1 MRHLVKEAGFQLDV
15 AVNGVDG
22 IQLVKENTYDLIL
35 MDLDMPVMDGY
46 HATDMIRN
54 ELKISTPIIAMTAHT
69 ISGEREKCLSIG
81 MCDFISKPIQKSSLI
96 EKVFLHTKLQSTEPT
111 PTPVAVNT
119 PNHDNSGL
127 NLSYLKS
134 LSNGN
139 EIFEREMMEVFIK
152 TSPKKLE
159 LLRMAIDSGDFVRV
173 RKQTHHLKGS
183 IQIIGLDEVVPL
195 LSEVDELSYHPENI
209 DNMSLLCQNIENL
222 IVNYTLKLRSVLQ
235 PTIPTPT
242 FAEEKGKC

>member
-1 MRHLVKEAGFQLDV
+1 M
-15 AVNGVDG
+15 
-22 IQLVKENTYDLIL
+22 
-35 MDLDMPVMDGY
+35 
-46 HATDMIRN
+46 
-54 ELKISTPIIAMTAHT
+54 
-69 ISGEREKCLSIG
+69 
-81 MCDFISKPIQKSSLI
+81 
-96 EKVFLHTKLQSTEPT
+96 
-111 PTPVAVNT
+111 NT

-139 EIFEREMMEVFIK
+139 EIFEEEMMEVFIK

-242 FAEEKGKC
+242 FAEEKGSVNIVGELLVNKQCTHQGKESGAPIIV